1 MGSENP
7 LIQVQIKSCSFGL
20 SYLKQDDPVTIEE
33 NGNKHVIWLT
43 MQWLIAIQESNYF
56 TIQNTSF
63 RTLSWSSM
71 RYMYSTK
78 FDSFQNDKSFQSDK
92 RQKREK
98 YAMVTVFPA
107 WDGAHPVVPNVLT
120 NPLSPASCSTSV
132 ASLTDTATLRTAQS
146 ARASLTLRRPRLCN
160 KIATWHPYFRT
171 TPSRLSV
178 INWEN
183 GFWRPKWHLRGWS
196 LYCFANY
203 ILRQFSNDFYSIW
216 HSSELWAPL

>member
-1 MGSENP
+1 MTNHS
-7 LIQVQIKSCSFGL
+7 S
-20 SYLKQDDPVTIEE
+20 
-33 NGNKHVIWLT
+33 LT
-43 MQWLIAIQESNYF
+43 KE
-56 TIQNTSF
+56 
-63 RTLSWSSM
+63 
-71 RYMYSTK
+71 
-78 FDSFQNDKSFQSDK
+78 
-92 RQKREK
+92 EK

-216 HSSELWAPL
+216 HSSQLWAPLWVHAQVLTLSHSLSAMITMIVKIIAAVALQPARYLLSWEWSWTH